1 MNSEINDETMF
12 ELKLMGE
19 MDFHRQRG
27 TILTWKD
34 KKEEDDDDTAI
45 SFQDKEGIRE
55 VWYGYDNPIFY
66 NIITYRLIL

>member
-1 MNSEINDETMF
+1 MFLNYQDEDYYITMVSEINNETMF

-27 TILTWKD
+27 TILTWKN
-34 KKEEDDDDTAI
+34 KKEEEDDDTAI

-55 VWYGYDNPIFY
+55 VWYGEC
-66 NIITYRLIL
+66 L